1 MNFKFLKFSR
11 IQVHIF
17 KVIQVFELPYFK
29 LWQYN
34 DKNFIFDNSI
44 KAIYVS
50 TFQIKTI
57 PTR

>member
-17 KVIQVFELPYFK
+17 KVIQVFDLPYFK
-29 LWQYN
+29 FWQYN
-34 DKNFIFDNSI
+34 DKTFIFDNSI

-50 TFQIKTI
+50 TI
-57 PTR
+57 